1 MSRRSVA
8 SSTYSHER
16 RKSKH
21 RVTDEDLFKCVC
33 FPIFALD
40 VQSCSRLS
48 AVQLR
53 SSSRVRSCLSITP
66 GRDCPDG
73 NITARYLSYL
83 ILPKPTNPATST
95 STSNGDALRE
105 KEKEREHSSRIS
117 GAISHSITSIGDVFR
132 DVTAREG
139 SKNVKFPEKL
149 IKVLEQ
155 RLENIAMGKDP
166 AYVLSPR
173 AIIVPLSLASC

>member
-21 RVTDEDLFKCVC
+21 RVTDEDLFKCV
-33 FPIFALD
+33 FPLLHGRT
-40 VQSCSRLS
+40 SCSRP
-48 AVQLR
+48 
-53 SSSRVRSCLSITP
+53 SRAATFSESRKILSIP
-66 GRDCPDG
+66 PASDCPDG
-73 NITARYLSYL
+73 NHYKPARYLSYL
-83 ILPKPTNPATST
+83 VLPKPTNLASST
-95 STSNGDALRE
+95 TTNTSNGDTL
-105 KEKEREHSSRIS
+105 KEKDREQHSSSRIS

-166 AYVLSPR
+166 AYAMNQP
-173 AIIVPLSLASC
+173 PSC